1 VPPSDFRREYLVD
14 MLAQF
19 AKLRSTAE
27 RAMAQVGDE
36 DFATMPDAENN
47 SIAIIVKHVSGN
59 LRSRCTDWLTS
70 DGEKPDRD
78 RDGEFVLHP
87 RDTRAHLLNEWASAW
102 DLLAAAVEALEPDDL
117 QRTVYIRAE
126 PHTVGQALNR
136 HLGHLAYHT
145 GQIAL
150 LAKHWAGSE
159 WKTLTIP
166 RGQSK
171 AFDQAKREH
180 EAMRRAT

>member
-1 VPPSDFRREYLVD
+1 MSDFRREYLAD
-14 MLAQF
+14 MRAQF
-19 AKLRSTAE
+19 AKLRRTAE

-36 DFATMPDAENN
+36 DFARMLDAENN

-59 LRSRCTDWLTS
+59 LRSRCTDWFTS

-78 RDGEFVLHP
+78 RDGEFVLLP
-87 RDTRAHLLNEWASAW
+87 RDTRVHLLNEWATAW
-102 DLLAAAVEALEPDDL
+102 DLLAAAVDALEPDDL
-117 QRTVYIRAE
+117 QRTLYIRAE

-159 WKTLTIP
+159 WETLTIP
-166 RGQSK
+166 RGQSR
-171 AFDQAKREH
+171 AFDQAKREQQSTP
-180 EAMRRAT
+180 RAT